1 MHSSS
6 SASTYSFDYN
16 DRLRK
21 VQSALR
27 EANHDVLFVTP
38 GADLRYLIGYDAL
51 PLERL
56 TCLAI
61 RSSGEVDLIVP
72 ELERPAALAS
82 GVAELGIGLHAWTE
96 TQNPYEVFAKKIGS
110 VTRPL
115 VANLMWAE
123 KAFNL
128 RDAFGAEPHLA
139 GQLLAR
145 LRAVKTQDEIEALH
159 EAGAAIDAVHAQVPS
174 FLRVGRTEREVGR
187 DIADAIIQAG
197 HATVDFVIVGSGP
210 NGASP
215 HHELSDRVIN
225 SGEPIVIDIGGSM
238 PSGYCSDST
247 RMYSIGS
254 PDSSY
259 LEKYA
264 ILKAAQQAQLDAAG
278 PGMTPQALDEVG
290 RAILRDAGL
299 ADFFIHRTGHGIGLE
314 THEDPYIVEGNISPL
329 VPGNAFS
336 IEPGF
341 YIPDTY
347 GARIEDIVTCTPDG
361 ISNTNHSSRD
371 FVVVD

>member
-1 MHSSS
+1 MT
-6 SASTYSFDYN
+6 ATKYTFDYQA
-16 DRLRK
+16 RLRR
-21 VQSALR
+21 VQTNLVDAG
-27 EANHDVLFVTP
+27 NDVLFITP

-61 RSSGEVDLIVP
+61 RSTGDVSLIVP

-82 GVAELGIGLHAWTE
+82 GVDALGINLVAWSE
-96 TQNPYEVFAKKIGS
+96 TQNPYEVFAQHIGS

-115 VANLMWAE
+115 VGNLMWAE

-128 RDAFGAEPHLA
+128 RDAFGAEPALA
-139 GQLLAR
+139 GQLLAN
-145 LRAVKTQDEIEALH
+145 LRAVKSQDEIDALH
-159 EAGAAIDAVHAQVPS
+159 EAGAAIDKVHALVPS

-225 SGEPIVIDIGGSM
+225 AGEPIVVDIGGSM

-247 RMYSIGS
+247 RMYSIGVPES
-254 PDSSY
+254 HY

-264 ILKAAQQAQLDAAG
+264 VLKAAQQAQLDAAA
-278 PGMTPQALDEVG
+278 PGMTPEALDEVG
-290 RAILRDAGL
+290 RSILRDAGL
-299 ADFFIHRTGHGIGLE
+299 GDHFIHRTGHGIGLE
-314 THEDPYIVEGNISPL
+314 THEDPYIVEGNVSPL

-341 YIPDTY
+341 YFDGKY
-347 GARIEDIVTCTPDG
+347 GARIEDIVTCNENG
-361 ISNTNHSSRD
+361 IANTNNSTRD

>member
-1 MHSSS
+1 MHSTS
-6 SASTYSFDYN
+6 YSFDYVG
-16 DRLRK
+16 RLAR
-21 VQSALR
+21 VQESLR
-27 EANHDVLFVTP
+27 AADHDVLFVTP

-82 GVAELGIGLHAWTE
+82 GVDRLGIGLHAWTE
-96 TQNPYEVFAKKIGS
+96 TQNPYNVFAQKIGS
-110 VTRPL
+110 VSRPL
-115 VANLMWAE
+115 VSNLMWAE

-128 RDAFGAEPHLA
+128 RDAFGAEPQLA
-139 GQLLAR
+139 GQLLAK
-145 LRAVKTQDEIEALH
+145 LRAVKSQDEIDALH
-159 EAGAAIDAVHAQVPS
+159 EAGAAIDKVHALIPS
-174 FLRVGRTEREVGR
+174 FLRAGRTEREVGR

-197 HATVDFVIVGSGP
+197 HVTVDFVIVGSGP

-225 SGEPIVIDIGGSM
+225 AGEPIVIDIGGSM

-247 RMYSIGS
+247 RMYSVGA
-254 PDSSY
+254 PESSY
-259 LEKYA
+259 LEKYEV
-264 ILKAAQQAQLDAAG
+264 LKAAQQAQLDAAM
-278 PGMTPQALDEVG
+278 PGMLPVVLDEVG

-299 ADFFIHRTGHGIGLE
+299 GDFFIHRTGHGIGLE
-314 THEDPYIVEGNISPL
+314 THEDPYIVEGNIAPL

-341 YIPDTY
+341 YIPNTY
-347 GARIEDIVTCTPDG
+347 GARIEDIVTCTSDG
-361 ISNTNHSSRD
+361 ISNTNHSTRD
-371 FVVVD
+371 FVVVE